1 LTRNPLHSVEIVEL
15 LFASEHACISI
26 FKEGSE
32 HVYIFKEKIF
42 EVILCKN

>member
-1 LTRNPLHSVEIVEL
+1 VEL

-32 HVYIFKEKIF
+32 HVYIFKKKYLKLFCAKI
-42 EVILCKN
+42 ENAL